1 MAERLPA
8 HLEAMAIIRRAQSE
22 GGFAAVLRKGDPD
35 RGALTLVL
43 RERGRFRGILERVM
57 GADFEYRWSLTESD
71 ESAGS
76 EQLDRL
82 VAARSRFD
90 ADFWLIELDIADA
103 ERFVAETIAS
113 A

>member
-8 HLEAMAIIRRAQSE
+8 HLEAMGIIRRAQVE

-35 RGALTLVL
+35 RGALTLLL
-43 RERGRFRGILERVM
+43 RERGEFRGVLERVM
-57 GADFEYRWSLTESD
+57 AADFEYQWSFTESD
-71 ESAGS
+71 ESPDS

-82 VAARSRFD
+82 VAARSRLD
-90 ADFWLIELDIADA
+90 TDFWLIELDVADA
-103 ERFVAETIAS
+103 ERFVAETTGS

>member
-8 HLEAMAIIRRAQSE
+8 HLEAMAIIRRAQSQ

-35 RGALTLVL
+35 RGALTLLV
-43 RERGRFRGILERVM
+43 RQRGQFHGLLERVM
-57 GADFEYRWSLTESD
+57 GADFDYRWSLTASAESK
-71 ESAGS
+71 GS
-76 EQLDRL
+76 GEVERL
-82 VAARSRFD
+82 IAEKNRFD
-90 ADFWLIELDIADA
+90 PDYWLIELDIADA